1 MVLVIAAA
9 ALIAGL
15 AAADLAARAA
25 KMAAGDRMLAQAR
38 CAADTGVERIK
49 AYLLFD
55 PLWSDG
61 SVAVGPVD
69 ETSEVVSVDVKHS
82 TENGVHVT
90 TVTSV
95 GRCLG
100 TEKAVRTVIQ
110 TGEIPLVFAYGGG
123 IKQLKKAS
131 MVFVGSCLI
140 KSDLL
145 VNGSLSVSGD
155 AAVGLPGETRNVYA
169 DGDIT
174 VQKTDGIN
182 GNAYATG
189 EVSAGG
195 ATGQSVSNWLPPA
208 PFPDVEEVEKI
219 VDFAREAAREE
230 ERTTGVQHYFPGSKT
245 FTAADLAGMDGIYF
259 AEGGVTISGGTTTAR
274 ASVVSAAGITV
285 AGALDAAN
293 VALIT
298 AGDVLLQNSKDVSV
312 ALVLAKGDAGWGGTG
327 GGSAS
332 WSLKCGALAAGTVN
346 NGFIRGN
353 VTIEQNGAVDFGALA
368 APIHTAQ
375 VISRTEL

>member
-61 SVAVGPVD
+61 SAAVGPVD
-69 ETSEVVSVDVKHS
+69 GTSEVVSVDVQHS
-82 TENGVHVT
+82 TQNGVHVA

-100 TEKAVRTVIQ
+100 TEKAVRAVIQ
-110 TGEIPLVFAYGGG
+110 IGEIPLISAYGGG
-123 IKQLKKAS
+123 IKQLKRAS
-131 MVFVGSCLI
+131 IVFVGSCLI

-145 VNGSLSVSGD
+145 VNGSLSVSGN
-155 AAVGLPGETRNVYA
+155 ASIGLPGETRNVYA
-169 DGDIT
+169 AGDID
-174 VQKTDGIN
+174 VQKEKRIN

-189 EVSAGG
+189 EVSAGA
-195 ATGQSVSNWLPPA
+195 ATGQNVSGWNPPV
-208 PFPDVEEVEKI
+208 PFPDIADVARL
-219 VDFAREAAREE
+219 VDFAREAALEE

-245 FTAADLAGMDGIYF
+245 FTAADLAGMDGVYF
-259 AEGGVTISGGTTTAR
+259 AEGGVTISGGTTGAR
-274 ASVVSAAGITV
+274 ASVVSAGDISVTDRLNAEK
-285 AGALDAAN
+285 
-293 VALIT
+293 VALIA
-298 AGDVLLQNSKDVSV
+298 AGDVLLRNSRDVSV
-312 ALVLAKGDAGWGGTG
+312 ALVLAGGDAGWGGTG

-332 WSLKCGALAAGTVN
+332 WLLKYGALAAGTVN
-346 NGFIRGN
+346 SGFVRGN

-368 APIHTAQ
+368 APIHTTQ